1 MLKLFTAN
9 YLIDIVAKIA
19 KKIYSKQKM
28 RLYYIFLLK
37 KHKNDIPLHIII
49 IYKDM
54 VIGYTTG
61 VYDLFHI
68 GHLNLLKNA
77 KGMCDKL
84 VVGVTVDELVAYKG
98 KRSMIPFEDRIE
110 IVRSIKYVD
119 AAVPQYDMNKLE
131 ACKKLGA
138 KFLFVGDDWYG
149 TEKWQQY
156 EKEFAEAGIQIVY
169 FPYTKGIS
177 STKINEAL
185 NAVRGQDLTDVK

>member
-1 MLKLFTAN
+1 
-9 YLIDIVAKIA
+9 
-19 KKIYSKQKM
+19 
-28 RLYYIFLLK
+28 
-37 KHKNDIPLHIII
+37 
-49 IYKDM
+49 M

-77 KGMCDKL
+77 KGLCDKL

-98 KRSMIPFEDRIE
+98 KQSMIPFEDRIE

-119 AAVPQYDMNKLE
+119 AAVPQYDMDKLA

-138 KFLFVGDDWYG
+138 KILFVGDDWYG
-149 TEKWQQY
+149 TDKWKEY
-156 EKEFAEAGIQIVY
+156 EKQFEAEGIKIVY
-169 FPYTKGIS
+169 FPYTKGVS

-185 NAVRGQDLTDVK
+185 NAVRKHDLMDVK